1 MMGVVKINNLV
12 ELYHNAKTQEE
23 RNEALCKITEQYTIG
38 KITKEELDDEIIERC
53 PAIYYDDYFYE
64 EELCEMLGVSKEE
77 YLKTLDEETEHDIDV
92 DVGDIVAFDANAR
105 YKDSTMWN
113 LVRTNHCFL
122 VTEKFDDMIKV
133 YAMTTR
139 LDMMNKR
146 PGDYVEIQS
155 GTKRA
160 LVELNAYGVNKQS
173 KVRKVIARADADD
186 LNKVIERLKTY
197 TERTTVCENL
207 IDMVRKYSGRM
218 AYEE

>member
-53 PAIYYDDYFYE
+53 HAIYYDDYFYE

-77 YLKTLDEETEHDIDV
+77 YLKSLDEETEHDIDV

-105 YKDSTMWN
+105 YKDITMWN

-122 VTEKFDDMIKV
+122 VTDKFDDMIKV
-133 YAMTTR
+133 YAMTSH
-139 LDMMNKR
+139 LEMMNKR
-146 PGDYVEIQS
+146 PDDYVEIQS

-173 KVRKVIARADADD
+173 KVRKIIARADDDD
-186 LNKVIERLKTY
+186 LNKVKERLKTY
-197 TERTTVCENL
+197 AERTTVCENL

>member
-1 MMGVVKINNLV
+1 MGVIKINNLV

-53 PAIYYDDYFYE
+53 HAIYYDDYFYE
-64 EELCEMLGVSKEE
+64 GELCEMLGVSKEE
-77 YLKTLDEETEHDIDV
+77 YLKMLDEETEHDIDV

-105 YKDSTMWN
+105 YKDITMWN

-122 VTEKFDDMIKV
+122 VTDKFDDMIKA
-133 YAMTTR
+133 YAMTSH

-146 PGDYVEIQS
+146 PDDYVEIQG

-173 KVRKVIARADADD
+173 KVRKIIAKANADD
-186 LNKVIERLKTY
+186 LNKVKERLKTY

-207 IDMVRKYSGRM
+207 IDMVRKYGGRM

>member
-1 MMGVVKINNLV
+1 MNKLV
-12 ELYHNAKTQEE
+12 ELYHRADTQEE
-23 RNEALCKITEQYTIG
+23 RNNILCEITEKYTMGEIA
-38 KITKEELDDEIIERC
+38 KEELDDEIIEKC
-53 PAIYYDDYFYE
+53 HAICFEDYFYE

-77 YLKTLDEETEHDIDV
+77 YLKMLDEETEHNIEV
-92 DVGDIVAFDANAR
+92 NIGDIVAFDANAR
-105 YKDSTMWN
+105 YKDITMWN

-122 VTEKFDDMIKV
+122 VTDKFDDMIKV
-133 YAMTTR
+133 YAMTSH

-146 PGDYVEIQS
+146 PDDYVEIQS

-173 KVRKVIARADADD
+173 KVRKVIARADAND
-186 LNKVIERLKTY
+186 LNKVKERLKTY

>member
-1 MMGVVKINNLV
+1 MGVVKINNLV

-77 YLKTLDEETEHDIDV
+77 YLKSLDEETEHNIEV
-92 DVGDIVAFDANAR
+92 NIGDIVAFDANAR
-105 YKDSTMWN
+105 YKDITMWN

-122 VTEKFDDMIKV
+122 VTDEFDDMIKV
-133 YAMTTR
+133 YAMTTH

-146 PGDYVEIQS
+146 PDDYVEIQS

-173 KVRKVIARADADD
+173 KVRKIIAKANADD

>member
-1 MMGVVKINNLV
+1 MNSIV
-12 ELYHNAKTQEE
+12 ELYHTASTQEE
-23 RNEALCKITEQYTIG
+23 RNEALCKITEQYTMG
-38 KITKEELDDEIIERC
+38 KITKEELADEIIEHC

-64 EELCEMLGVSKEE
+64 EELCEMLGVSKDE
-77 YLKTLDEETEHDIDV
+77 YLKTLDEETEHNIEV
-92 DVGDIVAFDANAR
+92 NIGDIVAFDANAR
-105 YKDSTMWN
+105 YKDITTWN

-122 VTEKFDDMIKV
+122 VTDKFDDMIKV
-133 YAMTTR
+133 YAMTSH

-146 PGDYVEIQS
+146 PDDYVEIQS

-173 KVRKVIARADADD
+173 KVRKIIARASAND
-186 LNKVIERLKTY
+186 LNKVKERLKTY

-207 IDMVRKYSGRM
+207 IDMVRKYSGRT

>member
-1 MMGVVKINNLV
+1 MNNLV
-12 ELYHNAKTQEE
+12 ELYHRADTQEE
-23 RNEALCKITEQYTIG
+23 RNNILCEITEKYTTGEIA
-38 KITKEELDDEIIERC
+38 KEELDDEIIRKC
-53 PAIYYDDYFYE
+53 HAICFEDYFYE

-77 YLKTLDEETEHDIDV
+77 YLKTLDEETEHNIEV
-92 DVGDIVAFDANAR
+92 NIGDIVAFDANAR
-105 YKDSTMWN
+105 YKDITMWN

-122 VTEKFDDMIKV
+122 VIDKFDDMIKV
-133 YAMTTR
+133 YAMTSH

-146 PGDYVEIQS
+146 PDDYVEIQS

-173 KVRKVIARADADD
+173 KVRKVIARANVND
-186 LNKVIERLKTY
+186 LNKVKERLKTY

-207 IDMVRKYSGRM
+207 IDMVRKYNGRT